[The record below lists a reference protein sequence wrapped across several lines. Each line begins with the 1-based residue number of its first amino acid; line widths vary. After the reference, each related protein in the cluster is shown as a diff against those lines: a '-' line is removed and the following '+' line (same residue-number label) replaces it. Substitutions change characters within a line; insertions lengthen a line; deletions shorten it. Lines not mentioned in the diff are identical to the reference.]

1 MKQRPSPTEAL
12 KADIILNYGRM
23 KEEPQGRDKYG
34 TLTDVLAKM
43 FEQRLNTSL
52 EQYHDICQ
60 FTGSTALELRV
71 KRAA

>member
-1 MKQRPSPTEAL
+1 MKQRPSPHEEL

-23 KEEPQGRDKYG
+23 KQEPQGRDKYG
-34 TLTDVLAKM
+34 TLTDVLARM
-43 FEQRLNTSL
+43 FEHRMNGAL
-52 EQYHDICQ
+52 ESYHEVCQ